1 MKFELN
7 FPFDKVAYFNEDYGE
22 VCLNVISRLVFTFS
36 ILQVWEQEDV
46 IEVPT
51 WILSSSKVHSRLSNF
66 KCPAKADHYVRST
79 QC

>member
-46 IEVPT
+46 IEG
-51 WILSSSKVHSRLSNF
+51 SNLDSQL
-66 KCPAKADHYVRST
+66 K
-79 QC
+79 